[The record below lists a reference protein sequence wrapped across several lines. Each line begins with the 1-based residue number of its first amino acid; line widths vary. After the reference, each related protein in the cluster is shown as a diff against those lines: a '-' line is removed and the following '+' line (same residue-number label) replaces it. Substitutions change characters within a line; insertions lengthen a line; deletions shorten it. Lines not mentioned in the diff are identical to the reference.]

1 MLQQRSLALQ
11 LEMERVKPLLQKEEA
26 VHLAQIRNL
35 YQQLDKR
42 FHLEGS
48 KVPIEFNY
56 DTEVLGSYTPGSG
69 GEVELFRFSLFF
81 IGYAVK
87 KPMGKEDRRDLFLH
101 EYAHYMVKNMT
112 IPEEYTH
119 QSGKHGSAWKYCC
132 SLIGAAPTAGYRAG
146 EALEQHDYEKVMKKN
161 TLSPIVPMVDQYRRE
176 KEYRDKNKSVVKFQ
190 TGDMIR
196 HPVYGEGTLERIE
209 QTTGSVRLIVR
220 FGEEQK
226 KIDQEWLLKTMRG
239 SGR

>member
-1 MLQQRSLALQ
+1 MLQQRSLALR
-11 LEMERVKPLLQKEEA
+11 LEMERVKSLLQKEEP
-26 VHLAQIRNL
+26 VHLAQIRTL

-42 FHLEGS
+42 FHLQGS

-56 DTEVLGSYTPGSG
+56 DTEVLGSYTPGGG
-69 GEVELFRFSLFF
+69 GEMEVFRFSLFF

-87 KPMGKEDRRDLFLH
+87 NPMGKEDRKDLFLH
-101 EYAHYMVKNMT
+101 EYAHYMVKNME
-112 IPEEYTH
+112 IPSEYTH

-146 EALEQHDYEKVMKKN
+146 EALEQHDYDKVMKKN

-176 KEYRDKNKSVVKFQ
+176 KEYREKKNSTVKFQ
-190 TGDMIR
+190 TGDVIR
-196 HPVYGEGTLERIE
+196 HPVYGEGTLEKIE
-209 QTTGSVRLIVR
+209 QLTGSVRLTVR
-220 FGEEQK
+220 FKEGVK
-226 KIDQEWLLKTMRG
+226 KIDQAWLLKTMRG